1 MELPTNRTDFLIQI
15 IAIFEANDWP
25 RFKLY
30 YSQALLIKDRFSL
43 KSLKSGKK
51 DKDSDDEVKE
61 DVKEIVV
68 VNESKAGAGN
78 EETKQ
83 EPAEVKENVKEIV
96 VVNESKAGAGNE
108 ETKQEPAEEFNPY
121 QELMLSTAVAEEN
134 FFEELYRQ
142 NLSST

>member
-51 DKDSDDEVKE
+51 DKDSNDEVIE
-61 DVKEIVV
+61 DVKEIEVV
-68 VNESKAGAGN
+68 KEKGAGN
-78 EETKQ
+78 EEAKQ
-83 EPAEVKENVKEIV
+83 EPAR
-96 VVNESKAGAGNE
+96 
-108 ETKQEPAEEFNPY
+108 EFNSI
-121 QELMLSTAVAEEN
+121 QEQMLSSPEAVEN
-134 FFEELYRQ
+134 FLEELQRQ
-142 NLSST
+142 NSTQA